1 MIKMEAINTEI
12 KELFDFLYVNE
23 RQLTAGQMDFI
34 QGCKKQFARTKQ
46 LSEKQISV
54 LKDIK
59 QFLPAQEVRFSGVE
73 ISQASGMKT
82 EGLNY

>member
-1 MIKMEAINTEI
+1 MIKMEAKNTEI

-34 QGCKKQFARTKQ
+34 QGCKKQFSRTKQ

-54 LKDIK
+54 LNDIK
-59 QFLPAQEVRFSGVE
+59 QFLPAHEVRFSGS
-73 ISQASGMKT
+73 IADNWKH
-82 EGLNY
+82 